1 MGIYLLL
8 PYDNEK
14 DSLNVGDIVIFDMPK
29 DIEKFVKER
38 EYTSNDTNTFI
49 KTVGAI
55 EGMSIEVRE
64 EKLFIDGKI
73 KGEVAPT
80 DTLEREYT
88 SNDTNTFI
96 KTVGAIE
103 GMSIEVRE
111 EKLFIDGKI
120 KGEVAPTD
128 TFNRILP
135 QIENF
140 VVSKGYFF
148 PLGTHF
154 HSFDGRYYGQ
164 IDKKTIRNKAKL
176 LIGF

>member
-1 MGIYLLL
+1 MQTSKIEKTVRILTCTSIIIIILHLILPKYIVFNKTPSIPIGIYLLL

-80 DTLEREYT
+80 DT
-88 SNDTNTFI
+88 
-96 KTVGAIE
+96 
-103 GMSIEVRE
+103 
-111 EKLFIDGKI
+111 
-120 KGEVAPTD
+120 
-128 TFNRILP
+128 FNRILP

-148 PLGTHF
+148 PLGTHL

>member
-1 MGIYLLL
+1 MQTSKIEKTVRILTCTSIIIIILHLILPKYIVFNKTPSIPIGIYLLL

-64 EKLFIDGKI
+64 EKLFIDGEI
-73 KGEVAPT
+73 KVEVALT
-80 DTLEREYT
+80 DTLNRE
-88 SNDTNTFI
+88 
-96 KTVGAIE
+96 
-103 GMSIEVRE
+103 
-111 EKLFIDGKI
+111 
-120 KGEVAPTD
+120 
-128 TFNRILP
+128 LP
-135 QIENF
+135 QINNF
-140 VVSKGYFF
+140 IVSKGHFF

-154 HSFDGRYYGQ
+154 HSFDGRYYGE
-164 IDKKTIRNKAKL
+164 IDKRTIRNKAKL

>member
-1 MGIYLLL
+1 MQTSKIEKTVRILTCTSIIIIILHLILPKYIVFNKTPSIPIGIYLLL

-80 DTLEREYT
+80 DTL
-88 SNDTNTFI
+88 
-96 KTVGAIE
+96 
-103 GMSIEVRE
+103 
-111 EKLFIDGKI
+111 
-120 KGEVAPTD
+120 
-128 TFNRILP
+128 NRVLP

-148 PLGTHF
+148 PLGTHL

>member
-1 MGIYLLL
+1 MQTSKIEKTVRILTCTSIIIIILHLILPKYIVFNKTPSIPIGIYLLL

-64 EKLFIDGKI
+64 EKLFIDGEI
-73 KGEVAPT
+73 KGEVALT
-80 DTLEREYT
+80 DTLNRE
-88 SNDTNTFI
+88 
-96 KTVGAIE
+96 
-103 GMSIEVRE
+103 
-111 EKLFIDGKI
+111 
-120 KGEVAPTD
+120 
-128 TFNRILP
+128 LP
-135 QIENF
+135 QINNF
-140 VVSKGYFF
+140 IVSKGHFF

-154 HSFDGRYYGQ
+154 HSFDGRYYGE
-164 IDKKTIRNKAKL
+164 IDKRTIRNKAKL

>member
-1 MGIYLLL
+1 MQTSKIEKTVRILTCTSIIIIILHLILPKYIVFNKTPSIQIGIYLLL

-14 DSLNVGDIVIFDMPK
+14 DNLNVGDIVIFDMPK

-64 EKLFIDGKI
+64 EKLFIDGEI
-73 KGEVAPT
+73 KGEVALT
-80 DTLEREYT
+80 DTLNRE
-88 SNDTNTFI
+88 
-96 KTVGAIE
+96 
-103 GMSIEVRE
+103 
-111 EKLFIDGKI
+111 
-120 KGEVAPTD
+120 
-128 TFNRILP
+128 LP
-135 QIENF
+135 QINNF
-140 VVSKGYFF
+140 IVSKGHFF

-154 HSFDGRYYGQ
+154 HSFDGRYYGE
-164 IDKKTIRNKAKL
+164 IDKRTIRNKAKL

>member
-1 MGIYLLL
+1 MQTSKIEKTVRILTCTSIIIIILHLILPKYIVFNKTPSIPIGIYLLL

-64 EKLFIDGKI
+64 EKLFIDGEI
-73 KGEVAPT
+73 KGEVALT
-80 DTLEREYT
+80 DTLNRE
-88 SNDTNTFI
+88 
-96 KTVGAIE
+96 
-103 GMSIEVRE
+103 
-111 EKLFIDGKI
+111 
-120 KGEVAPTD
+120 
-128 TFNRILP
+128 LP
-135 QIENF
+135 QINNF
-140 VVSKGYFF
+140 IVSKGHFF

-154 HSFDGRYYGQ
+154 HSFDVRYYG
-164 IDKKTIRNKAKL
+164 
-176 LIGF
+176 

>member
-1 MGIYLLL
+1 MQTSKIEKTIRILTCTSIIIIILHLILPKYIVFNKTPSIPIGIYLLL

-64 EKLFIDGKI
+64 EKLFIDGEI
-73 KGEVAPT
+73 KGEVALT
-80 DTLEREYT
+80 DTLNRE
-88 SNDTNTFI
+88 
-96 KTVGAIE
+96 
-103 GMSIEVRE
+103 
-111 EKLFIDGKI
+111 
-120 KGEVAPTD
+120 
-128 TFNRILP
+128 LP
-135 QIENF
+135 QINNF
-140 VVSKGYFF
+140 IVSKGHFF

-154 HSFDGRYYGQ
+154 HSFDGRYYGE
-164 IDKKTIRNKAKL
+164 IDKRTIRNKAKL